1 MFYSGVHSI
10 ILTSTS
16 NLPQKLLQ
24 QNSNTCTSPNSYPNN
39 NTLQT
44 IPTETAP
51 SVSPSVFSAWGS
63 PQKKQFLVPAIHAEK
78 LFSSDS
84 VQILFHK
91 NIESILLSIW
101 GRYPSAKQLQTVQL
115 PTNQLSNPFGL
126 YQKQRP
132 RQVTVSGQLKNQTH
146 FILQLVNWYP
156 ADLSIPPTFSNFQ
169 LGGENSHRSF

>member
-24 QNSNTCTSPNSYPNN
+24 QNSNTCTSPNSHPNN

-44 IPTETAP
+44 IQTETAP
-51 SVSPSVFSAWGS
+51 SVSLLQYFQRGGVLI
-63 PQKKQFLVPAIHAEK
+63 KQFLVPAIHAEK

-91 NIESILLSIW
+91 NMESILLSTW
-101 GRYPSAKQLQTVQL
+101 GRYPTAKQLQTVQL
-115 PTNQLSNPFGL
+115 QPINSVILLVFIKSIDPDRSQCLGSKNP
-126 YQKQRP
+126 
-132 RQVTVSGQLKNQTH
+132 H
-146 FILQLVNWYP
+146 ILFCSW
-156 ADLSIPPTFSNFQ
+156 
-169 LGGENSHRSF
+169 

>member
-44 IPTETAP
+44 IQTETAP
-51 SVSPSVFSAWGS
+51 SVSLLQYFQLGGVL
-63 PQKKQFLVPAIHAEK
+63 KKQFLVPAIHAEK

-91 NIESILLSIW
+91 ILKVFYFQPGGDTQQQSNCKQSNYQPINSVILLVFTKSIDP
-101 GRYPSAKQLQTVQL
+101 GRSQCQG
-115 PTNQLSNPFGL
+115 S
-126 YQKQRP
+126 
-132 RQVTVSGQLKNQTH
+132 
-146 FILQLVNWYP
+146 
-156 ADLSIPPTFSNFQ
+156 
-169 LGGENSHRSF
+169 